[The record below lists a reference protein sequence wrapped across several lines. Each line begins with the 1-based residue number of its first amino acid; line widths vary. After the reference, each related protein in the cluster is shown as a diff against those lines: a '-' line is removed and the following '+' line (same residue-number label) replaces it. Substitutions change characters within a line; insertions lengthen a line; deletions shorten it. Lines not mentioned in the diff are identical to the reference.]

1 MRGGA
6 EIHEENTELS
16 TVVPPQPT
24 APPPR
29 ESPPWGRTTKIMVAI
44 IALLLAV
51 WVASRFETL
60 IAQLV
65 VAAIV
70 AYILNPIIVF
80 LDEQTGMSRGVG
92 ILIVY
97 LLLLAAVLGA
107 FVAVGVAAFE
117 QVSTLITQVPD
128 LIDNVTDRIAALT
141 SRTEP
146 IFIGPFEIAP
156 TTVNWEAITN
166 QLLGLIEPAIN
177 QSGQFVRSLATTTVR
192 WLGYL
197 LFVFVLSIY
206 FANEIPQLGN
216 YVVRIANQPGYRTD
230 AERLMREFGRI
241 WSAYLRGQVI
251 LGLVIFFVVWIGL
264 SALGVQNALALG
276 LLSGLLEFIPVIG
289 PVIGAGAAIIVAFFQ
304 PQNYLGLPAWQFAL
318 AVLVFMI
325 IVQQLENN
333 VLVPRIVGEALDL
346 HPLVV
351 MVGVFMGG
359 SLAGILGA
367 IMAAPVIATL
377 KLLSVYAWRKMFDL
391 PPFPAPEVEPRP
403 PSPTWTERGR
413 RLLDRFNRPVDADS
427 SEEVDTSLVNTDRSE
442 HG

>member
-251 LGLVIFFVVWIGL
+251 LGLVIFLVVWIGL

-413 RLLDRFNRPVDADS
+413 RLLARFNRPVDAGS